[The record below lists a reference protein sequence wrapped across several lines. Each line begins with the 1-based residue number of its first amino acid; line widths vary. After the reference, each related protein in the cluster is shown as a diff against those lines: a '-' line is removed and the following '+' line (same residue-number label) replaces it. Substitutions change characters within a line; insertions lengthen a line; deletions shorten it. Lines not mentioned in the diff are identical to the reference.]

1 LNRESFSTAIYRSSD
16 VRQCY
21 RNVLDLNLLQWLSK
35 AQVTYPS
42 LFDDLAKPNGT
53 YNGKDITMNLLRTNQ
68 RQTGQCLQ
76 DLVTVGFIDTESIGC
91 VASQVVLYLSL
102 VFIVGVVAIKFAMA
116 VMFSWFFSWKLGNF
130 PRETYQERMQR
141 SAEIENWTNDIY
153 RAAPSNY
160 RPNVGKNG
168 LRTRDKRKTFLP
180 NTSRFTPAEN
190 LLKGANPARPT
201 TAYGMGDST
210 YKRSTMYA
218 ASSGGKSG
226 NGSKGTPP
234 DTPGYRQSRSTTIL
248 ASDAAST
255 SPRATFVDNPC
266 PSPLQNWRDRKKT

>member
-1 LNRESFSTAIYRSSD
+1 MRVIRIAIRLRRPGMGWLICMRLGKFITRGTTCAALREILRCLNRESFSTAIYRSSD

-168 LRTRDKRKTFLP
+168 LRPGKDKRKTFLP
-180 NTSRFTPAEN
+180 SHSRFTPSEN
-190 LLKGANPARPT
+190 ILKGASPRPT
-201 TAYGMGDST
+201 TAYGALDSA
-210 YKRSTMYA
+210 YKRSTTMYA
-218 ASSGGKSG
+218 ASASGK
-226 NGSKGTPP
+226 
-234 DTPGYRQSRSTTIL
+234 
-248 ASDAAST
+248 
-255 SPRATFVDNPC
+255 
-266 PSPLQNWRDRKKT
+266 